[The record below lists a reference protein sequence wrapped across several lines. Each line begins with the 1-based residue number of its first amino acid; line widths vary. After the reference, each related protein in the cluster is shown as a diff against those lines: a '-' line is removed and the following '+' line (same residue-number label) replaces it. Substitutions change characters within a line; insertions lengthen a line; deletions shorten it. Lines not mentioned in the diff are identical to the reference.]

1 MSAAEYT
8 WEEVVEMK
16 EAEIARLKE
25 ELADYDRVMSMV
37 YRAIH
42 TASLKWRDAHNDPCT
57 PDLHRL
63 VKWLGD
69 MLEYIEDHDI
79 QLYEGAC
86 KWAAKQEVE

>member
-1 MSAAEYT
+1 
-8 WEEVVEMK
+8 MK
-16 EAEIARLKE
+16 PELKQYYESEIARLKE

-37 YRAIH
+37 DRAIY
-42 TASLKWRDAHNDPCT
+42 TASLKWREAHNEPCT

-79 QLYEGAC
+79 QLYETAC
-86 KWAAKQEVE
+86 KWAATQEVDHGTV